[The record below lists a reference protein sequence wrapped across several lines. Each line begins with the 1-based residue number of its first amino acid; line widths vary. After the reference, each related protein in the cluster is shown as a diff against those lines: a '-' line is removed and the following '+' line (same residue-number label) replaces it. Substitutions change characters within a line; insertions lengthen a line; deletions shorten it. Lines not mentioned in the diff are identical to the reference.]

1 MLTIEQLNR
10 LQIHELSPRA
20 KKDRQ
25 YRIVKRVV
33 ADGKWYDYD
42 ELQLQWQW
50 PLVASLHSYSN
61 EASGR
66 IAHDSRVIRNL
77 VKDNRWRI

>member
-1 MLTIEQLNR
+1 MLTLEQLNR

-33 ADGKWYDYD
+33 TDGKWND
-42 ELQLQWQW
+42 
-50 PLVASLHSYSN
+50 PVKGSYAFGS
-61 EASGR
+61 ERDFSAYILLRTYKWKRG
-66 IAHDSRVIRNL
+66 L
-77 VKDNRWRI
+77 